1 MTLKKGQ
8 ILEGHLTAGENFGR
22 YPTAGGSFLTAES
35 KEKSKK
41 TFSFIS
47 SLPIQDQFREKQ
59 KWWKRKK
66 QQAVQNG
73 GLNWRQLIGGRNEHQ
88 ALASGRVAM
97 DGFPQLE

>member
-41 TFSFIS
+41 LLVSFN
-47 SLPIQDQFREKQ
+47 L
-59 KWWKRKK
+59 
-66 QQAVQNG
+66 
-73 GLNWRQLIGGRNEHQ
+73 
-88 ALASGRVAM
+88 M
-97 DGFPQLE
+97 GFFLLSI